1 MGSMP
6 PIQFNSFVEKV
17 LSETNE
23 NNNEVVQ
30 DLSNEKNN
38 KNDQRST
45 DLNFKRPINMKI
57 QISKENRQETIVS
70 PLDLKEEEPK
80 SSDQVD
86 NSKIIEEFMNKN
98 SMNTEKDFKDI

>member
-6 PIQFNSFVEKV
+6 LIQFNSFVEKV

-57 QISKENRQETIVS
+57 QIPKENHLETIVS

-98 SMNTEKDFKDI
+98 SMNTEKDFEDI